1 MLSCFSRAQ
10 LFATPWTEAHQTPLS
25 MEFSRQECWSAL
37 PFPPRGDL
45 PDPGIV
51 FPSPLSPALTGGFLS
66 LSHQGSPIQ
75 IIYKMLL
82 FFNDLQHTIQIKAEC
97 LLRKHR
103 FKISLKT
110 PLSAAMPFLMALL
123 WAVLTHRRHTWKA
136 SSDSFC
142 GGRLPLISEHRF
154 QKTASLLQDE
164 IKRWVLLRTLP
175 CERPCLGW
183 GRDWLDSTAGLL
195 SREGGGLG
203 IWPIGQIKTT
213 AWLLD

>member
-1 MLSCFSRAQ
+1 MGSHVLLQGIFPNQGSNRVLLHCR
-10 LFATPWTEAHQTPLS
+10 QTPYHL
-25 MEFSRQECWSAL
+25 
-37 PFPPRGDL
+37 G
-45 PDPGIV
+45 
-51 FPSPLSPALTGGFLS
+51 
-66 LSHQGSPIQ
+66 HQGSPIQ